1 MRRLALVIYKRMKFK
16 KWYATWMNII
26 KIKKAEKEEEA

>member
-1 MRRLALVIYKRMKFK
+1 MKFK

-26 KIKKAEKEEEA
+26 KIKKAEKEEEAQKKREEEEK